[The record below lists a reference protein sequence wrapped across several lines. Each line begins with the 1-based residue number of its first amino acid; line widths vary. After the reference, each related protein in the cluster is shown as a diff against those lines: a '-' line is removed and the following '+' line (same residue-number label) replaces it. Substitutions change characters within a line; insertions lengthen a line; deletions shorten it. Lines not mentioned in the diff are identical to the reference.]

1 MSEFCPV
8 HCVNIGCPI
17 PSFLENNQAFL
28 LTVIGIGGSG
38 LTVLLSYCLKSRCQ
52 KIKVCYG
59 LFSCDRDI
67 SDLPVKD
74 TTIDVEVGDSPS
86 VSSLNQ

>member
-8 HCVNIGCPI
+8 HCISIGCPT

-38 LTVLLSYCLKSRCQ
+38 LTVLLSYCIKSRCQ
-52 KIKVCYG
+52 KIKLCCG
-59 LFSCDRDI
+59 LLSCDRVINDQ
-67 SDLPVKD
+67 PV
-74 TTIDVEVGDSPS
+74 TTLDVELADSPS
-86 VSSLNQ
+86 VSSLA